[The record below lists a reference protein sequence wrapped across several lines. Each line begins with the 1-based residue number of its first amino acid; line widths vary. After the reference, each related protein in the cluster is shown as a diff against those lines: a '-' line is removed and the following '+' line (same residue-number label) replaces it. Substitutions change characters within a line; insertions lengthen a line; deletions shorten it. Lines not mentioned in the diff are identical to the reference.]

1 MPEPDIKELNE
12 SIELLSTYRD
22 RLQKE
27 VINVAKKLQIPIKKI
42 DSTLESHSELS
53 EVKQAIIKLT
63 VHRENKLKRTTR

>member
-22 RLQKE
+22 RLEKE
-27 VINVAKKLQIPIKKI
+27 VMNVAKKLQIPIKKI
-42 DSTLESHSELS
+42 DSTLESHSELN

-63 VHRENKLKRTTR
+63 AHRENKLKRTAR

>member
-27 VINVAKKLQIPIKKI
+27 IVNVAKKLQIPIKKI
-42 DSTLESHSELS
+42 DSTLKSHSELN
-53 EVKQAIIKLT
+53 EVKQAIIKLAA
-63 VHRENKLKRTTR
+63 HRENKLKRTRH

>member
-27 VINVAKKLQIPIKKI
+27 VVNVAKKLQIPIKKI
-42 DSTLESHSELS
+42 DSTLESHSELN

-63 VHRENKLKRTTR
+63 EHRENELNRTTH